1 MFADVEFSFGAV
13 DDSGFGVGGGGGRA
27 RRGGGRGRQ
36 NRRGGGGRRHGG
48 GHGGSLVRM
57 EVAWCMTLAMEGS

>member
-1 MFADVEFSFGAV
+1 VFANVEFSFGAV
-13 DDSGFGVGGGGGRA
+13 DDTGLGVGGGGRGA
-27 RRGGGRGRQ
+27 RRGGERGCQ